1 VLKSRFGFEY
11 DTTIRRVVPF
21 LFHPRVHP
29 NALSALGT
37 AISLI
42 AATDFASGNFRRGAV
57 LTALGGAFDLTDGV
71 VARVQGR
78 ATRFGAFLDSSLDRL
93 VDVALLLGLA
103 LHYAANDEPLWAG
116 VASIALAGSVLTS
129 YTKAR
134 AEFWLRDFSGGVLER
149 AERILLVIA
158 GGLLGAMPLALS
170 LLAAGSVA
178 TSVQRIIIAYR
189 RLSSESPSA
198 ESEETAP

>member
-1 VLKSRFGFEY
+1 MLKSRFGFEF
-11 DTTIRRVVPF
+11 DATIRRAVPF

-37 AISLI
+37 LISLL
-42 AATDFASGNFRRGAV
+42 AAADFAAGNLRRGAL
-57 LTALGGAFDLTDGV
+57 LTAFGGAFDLTDGV
-71 VARVQGR
+71 VARAQGR

-103 LHYAANDEPLWAG
+103 LHYAASGERLWAG
-116 VASIALAGSVLTS
+116 VAGVALAGSVMTS

-134 AEFWLRDFSGGVLER
+134 AELWLRDFNGGLLER
-149 AERILLVIA
+149 AERIVILIA

-170 LLAAGSVA
+170 VVAVGSVA
-178 TSVQRIIIAYR
+178 TSAQRIIIAYR
-189 RLSSESPSA
+189 RLRTESP
-198 ESEETAP
+198 EPREEETAP